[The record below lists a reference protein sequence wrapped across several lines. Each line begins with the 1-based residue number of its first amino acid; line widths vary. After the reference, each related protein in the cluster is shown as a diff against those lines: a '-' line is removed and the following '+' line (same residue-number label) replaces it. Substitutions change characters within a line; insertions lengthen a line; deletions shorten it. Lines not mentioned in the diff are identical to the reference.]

1 MIPSITEC
9 LRLMDKYSMLE
20 NIKSHSIMVAKVA
33 FVIAD
38 SLIKRG
44 ADLSMEKVIAGALLH
59 DIGKTEGLRT
69 GKDHVK
75 IGVEI
80 CQKNGLY
87 EIAEL
92 ISEHVILNR
101 FSIDSPYNEKEIV
114 YYSDKRVN
122 HDKVVSLEERLSYII
137 ERYSKGDRL
146 IADAI
151 KRNFELC
158 KKVEKKLFRELPFSP
173 SEIPKLVQFVLFD
186 RENGLIRWK
195 EKICYFK

>member
-1 MIPSITEC
+1 MIPNIIEC

-20 NIKSHSIMVAKVA
+20 NIKKHSIMVAKVA
-33 FVIAD
+33 FVITD
-38 SLIKRG
+38 FLIKGG
-44 ADLSMEKVIAGALLH
+44 AELSMEKIIAGALLH
-59 DIGKTEGLRT
+59 DIGKTEGLKT

-80 CQKNGLY
+80 CQKNGLH

-92 ISEHVILNR
+92 ISEHVILKE
-101 FSIDSPYNEKEIV
+101 FSMDSPYNEKEII

-137 ERYSKGDRL
+137 ERYSRGDDDV
-146 IADAI
+146 ADAI
-151 KRNFELC
+151 RRNFEVC
-158 KKVEKKLFRELPFSP
+158 KEVEKKLFKELPFSP
-173 SEIPKLVQFVLFD
+173 SDIPKMVNLVIFD
-186 RENGLIRWK
+186 KKSGSIRWK